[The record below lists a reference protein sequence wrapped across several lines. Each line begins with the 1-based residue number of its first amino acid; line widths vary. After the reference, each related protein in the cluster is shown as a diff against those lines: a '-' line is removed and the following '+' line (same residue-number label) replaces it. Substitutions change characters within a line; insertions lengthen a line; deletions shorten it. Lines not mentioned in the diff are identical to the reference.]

1 MTNSIWIIYR
11 KLDKKWSFAHNGEPG
26 ACVSAETANKC
37 LRILLK
43 DIGWHIK
50 DDTEEY
56 IIWKFEV

>member
-1 MTNSIWIIYR
+1 M
-11 KLDKKWSFAHNGEPG
+11 
-26 ACVSAETANKC
+26 NKSLVER
-37 LRILLK
+37 LRRLLK